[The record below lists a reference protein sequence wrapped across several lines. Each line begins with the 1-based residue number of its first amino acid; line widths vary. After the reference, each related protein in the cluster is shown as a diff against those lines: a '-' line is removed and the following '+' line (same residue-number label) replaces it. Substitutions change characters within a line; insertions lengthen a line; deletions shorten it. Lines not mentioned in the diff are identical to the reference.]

1 MDGGGGGEGG
11 GRRTNRF
18 QKKVTTDTIRKDKQ
32 QRRVYRNIG
41 LFSDLQVKGTDTA
54 EKGEGCR

>member
-1 MDGGGGGEGG
+1 MDGGGEEA
-11 GRRTNRF
+11 GRKSPNRF